1 MGKNDRGHNNK
12 VTSYLAYKNLL
23 YERLKMEQLAKVL
36 PNLKKFKDYIEDV
49 NKSNYPINISGLTD
63 SAKAHFIYAT
73 KFYTNKP
80 IVVLTY
86 NEIELKRIQKD
97 LEFFESDDILV
108 FPKRDIVYYDI
119 DTMNKDNTMARLNV
133 YSKLYNSECSIVITT
148 VEAVMQK
155 SMPKND
161 LFKKVLYIETGKEY
175 NLEKIKED
183 LVSSGYERV
192 DLCESKG
199 TFSIR
204 GGIIDIFPLTYQNPI
219 RIEFWGDEVDSI
231 RFYDVI
237 TQRSIETTSN
247 VNIFPIEEFIVDKN
261 SLSDIANKIL
271 EDNKSKIDSYP
282 NILEDAEKIRQG
294 EYLNKVEKYFE
305 YFYSTYSSLIDYLP
319 KDAVVFVDEPVR
331 IKSKAQ
337 AIEFENKEIIEQFLE
352 KYGVVPSYTS
362 CMATFSEIAIL
373 IEDINCVNLYRI
385 DENMLAKRNGY
396 SFNCREVNFFRSNLD
411 LFIQEIQESRERGE
425 KLLILGGTA
434 SKCRSLATMLFDHNI
449 NCAILENN
457 DSKLFD
463 EVMEDN
469 SGKAIVMIVTGFLSS
484 GYKFDDLDLTIIAGD
499 ENNVVKEKKKSYKP
513 KAFDEGKRV
522 SCSDLKEGDYVV
534 HSSHGIGQYVGIHTL
549 VIDNVRK
556 DYIKLKYK
564 DDDIL
569 YVPTNQLE
577 SIRKYMSGSEDSKPK
592 LNRLGSK
599 DFEKTKQR
607 VKASL
612 RDIAKGLI
620 ELYAK
625 RSKLQ
630 GFKFSQDTV
639 WQNDFEDSFPFQE
652 TDDQLRCI
660 QEVKKDM
667 ESERP
672 MDRLLC
678 GDVGYGKTEVAIRAA
693 FKAVMD
699 SKQVAYLC
707 PTTVLAQQQY
717 ETFKDRMKDYPIE
730 VAVLNRFRTTK
741 EKNQIIKDLKSGK
754 IDILIGTHA
763 ILRKRCSI

>member
-1 MGKNDRGHNNK
+1 
-12 VTSYLAYKNLL
+12 
-23 YERLKMEQLAKVL
+23 MEQLAKVL

-271 EDNKSKIDSYP
+271 EDKKQQ
-282 NILEDAEKIRQG
+282 L
-294 EYLNKVEKYFE
+294 F
-305 YFYSTYSSLIDYLP
+305 
-319 KDAVVFVDEPVR
+319 VVF
-331 IKSKAQ
+331 I
-337 AIEFENKEIIEQFLE
+337 
-352 KYGVVPSYTS
+352 
-362 CMATFSEIAIL
+362 
-373 IEDINCVNLYRI
+373 
-385 DENMLAKRNGY
+385 
-396 SFNCREVNFFRSNLD
+396 
-411 LFIQEIQESRERGE
+411 
-425 KLLILGGTA
+425 
-434 SKCRSLATMLFDHNI
+434 
-449 NCAILENN
+449 
-457 DSKLFD
+457 
-463 EVMEDN
+463 
-469 SGKAIVMIVTGFLSS
+469 
-484 GYKFDDLDLTIIAGD
+484 TI
-499 ENNVVKEKKKSYKP
+499 
-513 KAFDEGKRV
+513 
-522 SCSDLKEGDYVV
+522 
-534 HSSHGIGQYVGIHTL
+534 
-549 VIDNVRK
+549 
-556 DYIKLKYK
+556 
-564 DDDIL
+564 
-569 YVPTNQLE
+569 
-577 SIRKYMSGSEDSKPK
+577 
-592 LNRLGSK
+592 
-599 DFEKTKQR
+599 
-607 VKASL
+607 
-612 RDIAKGLI
+612 
-620 ELYAK
+620 
-625 RSKLQ
+625 
-630 GFKFSQDTV
+630 
-639 WQNDFEDSFPFQE
+639 
-652 TDDQLRCI
+652 
-660 QEVKKDM
+660 
-667 ESERP
+667 
-672 MDRLLC
+672 
-678 GDVGYGKTEVAIRAA
+678 
-693 FKAVMD
+693 
-699 SKQVAYLC
+699 
-707 PTTVLAQQQY
+707 
-717 ETFKDRMKDYPIE
+717 
-730 VAVLNRFRTTK
+730 
-741 EKNQIIKDLKSGK
+741 
-754 IDILIGTHA
+754 
-763 ILRKRCSI
+763 